1 MLIRGIEIRIISD
14 GETFGFRTP
23 FKQGLNIIKGR
34 NSSGKSTLVNTLMY
48 GLGFEELVGVKGER
62 ALTSAVRD
70 SFQFDGKTRVISQ
83 SAVLVEVENDSGKV
97 VTFRRPIRNES
108 KQTRLVE
115 AFDGALI
122 TKPDDVVGEP
132 TPLFLHDPGAAQYER
147 GFLRYLETFLGMQ
160 LPRVQSSVGG
170 LTRLYPQVVAAA
182 LFIEQK
188 RGWTD
193 YIANIPFYQIL
204 GAPTRV
210 VQYLLGLD
218 NFKLEEERALNEQLL
233 NQLQARWTDN
243 LAELQAALRMVGVTA
258 QGIPKT
264 LHRSF
269 EPGHATL
276 WVRIESEDVA
286 VSQAVSNK
294 TEQWHVIERRRKIGP
309 ASATPDVIDLLN
321 EQTAKL
327 DMLMA
332 RYETLSSETR
342 LRQNTLVEFRQ
353 LLQQAESDLRK
364 NKTTRKL
371 HDLGASLQLQSAEG
385 KCPTCGA
392 NIENTLLPH
401 TDGVTPMDLQH
412 NIDYLEAQL
421 RMLKGQIAGLENMG
435 EQSAG
440 HIAALERE
448 IAQQRAYV
456 VNLRK
461 NISQSDATLEA
472 DVRKQITLE
481 HDIRSMQSAE
491 SRLSTFLERA
501 EELVDKL
508 VGAEEERAKFP
519 SDLYSKRDR
528 IKISVLEKNFR
539 ANASAFN
546 YTSADIPEV
555 QINAG
560 TLLPA
565 LGDITLREV
574 LKRNVKS
581 ESSASDF
588 VRLIWAFL
596 LAVYQTSATRDYA
609 GNHPSVL
616 MFDEPGQHSMSE
628 TSQKA
633 LVNLMSG
640 LKQLQSIL
648 AASFDE
654 SVAVFDRVTEG
665 SHFHLIELPEKFIS
679 PMRHNGAM

>member
-23 FKQGLNIIKGR
+23 FMPGLNIIKGR

-48 GLGFEELVGVKGER
+48 GLGFEELVGVKGEK

-97 VTFRRPIRNES
+97 VTFRRPIRSES
-108 KQTRLVE
+108 KQTKLVE
-115 AFDGALI
+115 AFDGALL
-122 TKPDDVVGEP
+122 TKPGDAVGEP
-132 TPLFLHDPGAAQYER
+132 APLFLHDPGAAKYES

-160 LPRVQSSVGG
+160 LPRVQSSIGG

-218 NFKLEEERALNEQLL
+218 NFKLEEERALNEQRL
-233 NQLQARWTDN
+233 NQLQARWADYF
-243 LAELQAALRMVGVTA
+243 AELQAALRVVDVST

-264 LHRSF
+264 LHGSF
-269 EPGHATL
+269 KSSDVSL
-276 WVRIESEDVA
+276 WVRVESEMVA
-286 VSQAVSNK
+286 VSKAVSDK
-294 TEQWHVIERRRKIGP
+294 AEQWWAIEHRRKAGP
-309 ASATPDVIDLLN
+309 VSATQDVIDLLN
-321 EQTAKL
+321 ERTAKL
-327 DMLMA
+327 DSLMA
-332 RYETLSSETR
+332 SYETLTSEAR
-342 LRQNTLVEFRQ
+342 LRQNTLGEFRQ

-371 HDLGASLQLQSAEG
+371 HDLGASLQIQSAEG

-392 NIENTLLPH
+392 DIENTLLPH
-401 TDGVTPMDLQH
+401 TEGVTPMDLQH
-412 NIDYLEAQL
+412 NIDYLEAQM
-421 RMLKGQIAGLENMG
+421 RMLKGQIAGLESMS

-440 HIAALERE
+440 HISTLEGA

-461 NISQSDATLEA
+461 DISQSDATLEA
-472 DVRKQITLE
+472 DVRRQVILE
-481 HDIRSMQSAE
+481 QDVRSLQGAE

-501 EELVDKL
+501 DDLVDKL
-508 VGAEEERAKFP
+508 ISAEAERATFP
-519 SDLYSKRDR
+519 SDLYSRQDR
-528 IKISVLEKNFR
+528 VKISILEKNFR

-546 YTSADIPEV
+546 YTSAEIPEV
-555 QINAG
+555 QINVG

-596 LAVYQTSATRDYA
+596 LAVYQTSSTRDYA
-609 GNHPSVL
+609 GNHPGVL

-654 SVAVFDRVTEG
+654 SVAVFDRVTGG
-665 SHFHLIELPEKFIS
+665 SQFHLIELPEKFIA
-679 PMRHNGAM
+679 PMEHDGGM